1 MKRPFI
7 IIVDD
12 DEHVLRAIERDI
24 RNEYRDAYRVSA
36 TDSANEAIEL
46 IKELKLKNETVALFI
61 SDQRMP
67 EMEGVVFLEKAK
79 EIYPEAKLILLTA
92 YSDIEVAIRA
102 INDIKLDHYLLK
114 PWSPPEEKLYPIID
128 DLMYDWAENVR
139 LPYDGIRLLGA
150 KSSPQSYSVK
160 EYLSRNLIPY
170 QWIDIDLDEDM
181 KELALSITGDINKLP
196 VVLFQDGSN
205 MVTPTNS
212 EIAEKVGLQTHA
224 KLPFYD
230 MIIVGAG
237 PAGLA
242 SAVYGASEGLKTL
255 IVEQNAPG
263 GQAGT
268 SSQIENYLGF
278 PSGISGA
285 DLARRAATQ
294 AKRFGAELLNQEI
307 VSIKIEQPYKILTL
321 NNGKKVSSYTVVFAM
336 GVSVRMLK
344 ADGVEQFLGTGV
356 YYGAAMTEAATYKGQ
371 DVCVL
376 GGANSAGQGALFFAR
391 YANTVT
397 MIIRASSLDKAMSNY
412 LVERIK
418 ATANIKVLLETE
430 VCSVSGN
437 GKLEKI
443 MLKNVPD
450 NKVYEMNTSAIFI
463 FIGAAPRTEM
473 LKEIVETDEKG
484 YILTGPDL
492 PRKDSLVRGWDLDRD
507 PYLFETNVP
516 GVFAAGDVRSGSS
529 KRVAAAVG
537 EGSACVGM
545 VHKYLETV

>member
-1 MKRPFI
+1 MKLPFI

-12 DEHVLRAIERDI
+12 DEHVLRAIQRDI
-24 RNEYRDAYRVSA
+24 RSEYRESYRVTA
-36 TDSANEAIEL
+36 TDSANEALEL
-46 IKELKLKNETVALFI
+46 IRELKLKNETVALFI

-67 EMEGVVFLEKAK
+67 EMDGVSFLEKAK
-79 EIYPEAKLILLTA
+79 EIYADSKSILLTA

-102 INDIKLDHYLLK
+102 INDIKLDYYLLK
-114 PWSPPEEKLYPIID
+114 PWNPPEEKLYPVLND
-128 DLMYDWAENVR
+128 MLYDWAENIR

-150 KSSPQSYSVK
+150 RWSPQSYTVK
-160 EYLSRNLIPY
+160 EFLSRNLIPY
-170 QWIDIDLDEDM
+170 QWIDIDYDESM
-181 KELALSITGDINKLP
+181 KELALSIAGDKLP
-196 VVLFQDGSN
+196 VVIFPDGSHLI
-205 MVTPTNS
+205 TPANKD
-212 EIAEKVGLQTHA
+212 IAEKVGMQTTA

-242 SAVYGASEGLKTL
+242 AAVYGASEGLKTL

-294 AKRFGAELLNQEI
+294 VKRFGAELLNQEI
-307 VSIKIEQPYKILTL
+307 VSMEIKQPYKILKL
-321 NNGKKVSSYTVVFAM
+321 SSGIEVSAYAVILAS
-336 GVSVRMLK
+336 GVAVRMLETS
-344 ADGVEQFLGTGV
+344 GIEQFLGAGV

-371 DVCVL
+371 DVFIL

-391 YANTVT
+391 YARTVT
-397 MIIRASSLDKAMSNY
+397 MIVRSNSLGKSMSNY
-412 LVERIK
+412 LVERIN
-418 ATANIKVLLETE
+418 AAENIKVLLEAE
-430 VCSVSGN
+430 VCAVSGE

-443 MLKNVPD
+443 AVKNIRD
-450 NKVYEMNTSAIFI
+450 GQSFQLDAAALFI
-463 FIGAAPRTEM
+463 FIGSAPRTEM
-473 LKEIVETDEKG
+473 LRGIIETDDKG
-484 YILTGPDL
+484 YILTGPEL
-492 PRKDSLVRGWDLDRD
+492 PRVNNSVKGWELDRD
-507 PYLFETNVP
+507 PYLLETNVP
-516 GVFAAGDVRSGSS
+516 GVFAVGDVRAGSG

-537 EGSACVGM
+537 EGSASVGM